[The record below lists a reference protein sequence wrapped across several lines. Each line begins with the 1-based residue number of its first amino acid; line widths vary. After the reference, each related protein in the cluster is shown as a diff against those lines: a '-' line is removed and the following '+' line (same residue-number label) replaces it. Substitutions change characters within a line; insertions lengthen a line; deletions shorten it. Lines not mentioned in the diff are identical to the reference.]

1 MSLMNF
7 GEVIEKSKAWDRKS
21 PYIEENELF
30 ICSDLT
36 EKDIAIRQINVSKI
50 LERMLRESIESRG

>member
-30 ICSDLT
+30 ICNDLT

-50 LERMLRESIESRG
+50 LERMLRE